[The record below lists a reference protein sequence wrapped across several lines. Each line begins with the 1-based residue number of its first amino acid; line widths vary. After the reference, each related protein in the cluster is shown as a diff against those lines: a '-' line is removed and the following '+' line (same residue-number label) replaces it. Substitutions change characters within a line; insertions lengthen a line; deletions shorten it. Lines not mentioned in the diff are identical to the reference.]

1 MKKKKKKWIEVDKV
15 IHATIEIPYELK
27 EIDRIMK
34 SKPNFDKSK
43 EKGDEKI
50 MKVKKH
56 HSL

>member
-1 MKKKKKKWIEVDKV
+1 MKKKKWIEADKV

-27 EIDRIMK
+27 EFDRLMK

-43 EKGDEKI
+43 EKGGKKT

-56 HSL
+56 QDL